1 MDHRPLGTSGLK
13 ISTVSLGTNNF
24 GGRCDLDQTKA
35 VVAASLDA
43 GISMYDTADCYPTDP
58 ALWGKSEEFLGK
70 ALGKRR
76 KEIILATKFGSPMGE
91 GPYMTGGSRHYVMNA
106 AEASL
111 KRLGTDYIDL
121 YQMHFPDAS
130 TPIDETLRA
139 LDDLITQGKVR
150 YIGCS
155 NFKGYQLTNAIKVAE
170 AIGTAKFVS
179 VQNFYNVLR
188 RNVEDERLP
197 AAVAAGVGF
206 LPYFPLASG
215 LLTGKYKRGETPAA
229 GTRFG
234 EGSNMAGLSYL
245 EMTDPQMDMVEKI
258 EAFGKER
265 DLTLLEIAFA
275 WLLAQPG
282 VTSVMAGAT
291 SAEQVTQNVAA
302 AGATLS
308 AEDVD
313 ALNEMTAPSGG
324 LPF

>member
-76 KEIILATKFGSPMGE
+76 KEIVLATKFGSPMGE

-106 AEASL
+106 VEASL

-155 NFKGYQLTNAIKVAE
+155 NFKGYQLTNAVNVAE
-170 AIGTAKFVS
+170 AIGTAKFIS

-308 AEDVD
+308 AEDV
-313 ALNEMTAPSGG
+313 ATLNEITAPTGG